1 MRGKGDLSNRAAD
14 ANEKVDALIA
24 TLDARSMDN
33 DNLNRL
39 VCDLQSQLKL
49 ESERVETLT
58 AEIFDLKK
66 NPIQSSKG
74 SSSLLIQ
81 SEMKEQA
88 AKISDMKAELNKKDQ
103 HIEELEKTKANLT
116 KEMRLSSGVNGGT
129 DRIGREINSQIQVN
143 GTLDQPQV
151 DADWRTHILDVEKK
165 LEISNKDNESLRS
178 SLREMEDLV
187 TAKEDEVV
195 GIKSIIN
202 IYEQEKDALSAQ
214 LSRTKMKL
222 VEAKEGAG
230 ADGITSTHQS
240 DGTRWY
246 GWGSSSKSHGMA
258 ESPAGDRDKIIEEK
272 TEELIKV
279 MTDLRK
285 CNEER
290 EEMRSQLSQLKSD
303 MNARLNDSIQEKKP
317 VVLDLSKTKLVAPI
331 SVISKNPSTDVIV
344 W

>member
-1 MRGKGDLSNRAAD
+1 
-14 ANEKVDALIA
+14 
-24 TLDARSMDN
+24 
-33 DNLNRL
+33 
-39 VCDLQSQLKL
+39 
-49 ESERVETLT
+49 
-58 AEIFDLKK
+58 
-66 NPIQSSKG
+66 
-74 SSSLLIQ
+74 
-81 SEMKEQA
+81 
-88 AKISDMKAELNKKDQ
+88 
-103 HIEELEKTKANLT
+103 
-116 KEMRLSSGVNGGT
+116 
-129 DRIGREINSQIQVN
+129 
-143 GTLDQPQV
+143 
-151 DADWRTHILDVEKK
+151 
-165 LEISNKDNESLRS
+165 
-178 SLREMEDLV
+178 
-187 TAKEDEVV
+187 EVV

-303 MNARLNDSIQEKKP
+303 MNARLNDSIQEKQRVIKENSSIRED
-317 VVLDLSKTKLVAPI
+317 LDRTMADNDELKKQVCELKDQLLVD
-331 SVISKNPSTDVIV
+331 SKNSSVVPSNLDTYTKEEERK
-344 W
+344 